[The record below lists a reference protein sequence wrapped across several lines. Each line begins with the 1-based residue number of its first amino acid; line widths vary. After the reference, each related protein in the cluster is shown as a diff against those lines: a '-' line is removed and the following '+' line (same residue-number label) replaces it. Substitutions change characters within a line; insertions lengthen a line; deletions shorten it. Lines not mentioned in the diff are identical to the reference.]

1 MTIIEKPSKTRKTVP
16 SLREIA
22 NTQDV
27 VWYSASRYQQPVRA
41 TTLPLSN
48 VTTVEDAQ
56 WRKLTPFE
64 LAMRPVTNFFKW

>member
-1 MTIIEKPSKTRKTVP
+1 MMIIEKPSKTRKCVP

-27 VWYSASRYQQPVRA
+27 VWYSASRYHQPVCV
-41 TTLPLSN
+41 TKLPLSN

-64 LAMRPVTNFFKW
+64 SVMRPVINFFKW